1 MITTKTDDKVAL
13 SHLARKAKMALLMK
27 AELKL
32 EAECVSIQ
40 DRINDLQWRIEG
52 ADDFAIEGLMNERQR
67 ALDKLRETRR
77 EMYIVKEQ
85 IIDAGE

>member
-1 MITTKTDDKVAL
+1 METVQQA
-13 SHLARKAKMALLMK
+13 MK
-27 AELKL
+27 AAKLIEYKKRELRI

-52 ADDFAIEGLMNERQR
+52 ADDYDVTELMHERQR

-77 EMYIVKEQ
+77 ELYAAKELVVE
-85 IIDAGE
+85 AGGCVC

>member
-1 MITTKTDDKVAL
+1 MDTITKEEKAAL
-13 SHLARKAKMALLMK
+13 SHLARKAKVSTLLK
-27 AELKL
+27 SQLRL

-40 DRINDLQWRIEG
+40 DRISDLQWRIEG
-52 ADDFAIEGLMNERQR
+52 ADDFAIEGLMHERQR

-77 EMYIVKEQ
+77 EMYAVKEQ